1 MLTPYDFAM
10 EEVSL
15 AILRLADV
23 LTAHDPSAIEQECA
37 EARWVYQHVVD
48 LYPKLQMQP
57 AERDSLLAQLSL
69 LGSQLDLCDRQ
80 LGPIPNAASPV

>member
-15 AILRLADV
+15 AILRLADA
-23 LTAHDPSAIEQECA
+23 LTALDPAAIEQECA
-37 EARWVYQHVVD
+37 EARWVYQDVVN
-48 LYPKLQMQP
+48 LYPKLQMQA

-80 LGPIPNAASPV
+80 LRSIPNAASPV

>member
-15 AILRLADV
+15 AILRLADA
-23 LTAHDPSAIEQECA
+23 LTAQDPTAIEQECA
-37 EARWVYQHVVD
+37 EARWVYQNVVH
-48 LYPKLQMQP
+48 LYPKLQLQS
-57 AERDSLLAQLSL
+57 AERDALLAQLSL

-80 LGPIPNAASPV
+80 FRPVPNAASRV

>member
-1 MLTPYDFAM
+1 M

-15 AILRLADV
+15 AILRLVDA
-23 LTAHDPSAIEQECA
+23 LTARDPSAIEQECA
-37 EARWVYQHVVD
+37 EARWVYQDVVY
-48 LYPKLQMQP
+48 LYPTLQLQP

-80 LGPIPNAASPV
+80 LRPVPNAASPV

>member
-15 AILRLADV
+15 AILRLADA
-23 LTAHDPSAIEQECA
+23 LTAQDPTAIEQECA
-37 EARWVYQHVVD
+37 EARWVYQNVVH
-48 LYPKLQMQP
+48 LYPKLQLQS
-57 AERDSLLAQLSL
+57 AERDALLAQLSL

-80 LGPIPNAASPV
+80 FRSVPNAASRV

>member
-15 AILRLADV
+15 AILRLADA
-23 LTAHDPSAIEQECA
+23 LTARNPSAIEQECA
-37 EARWVYQHVVD
+37 EARWVYQNVVH
-48 LYPKLQMQP
+48 LYPTLQLQP

-80 LGPIPNAASPV
+80 FRSVPNAASRV

>member
-1 MLTPYDFAM
+1 MLTPYHFAM

-15 AILRLADV
+15 AILRLADA
-23 LTAHDPSAIEQECA
+23 LTACDPTAIEQECA
-37 EARWVYQHVVD
+37 EARWVYQEVVH
-48 LYPKLQMQP
+48 LYPTLQLQP

-80 LGPIPNAASPV
+80 LRRVPNAASPV